1 MIISNQD
8 NNRQSGDEV
17 LEPIN
22 ESTETKKL
30 KTKIKTS
37 EPSTIQKLEQEE
49 DVIQLRPSRLDEVV
63 GQANVVRQLKLILD
77 SCQIRSV
84 MPEHILFYGQPGL
97 GKTTLANLIASEI
110 GANFRVITAPS
121 LQKVGDIVGIL
132 VGLEPRTVLFID
144 EIHRL
149 KAPLEET
156 LYSAMEDY
164 KVDIVMGKGNGASTL
179 TMDINPF
186 VLVGATTQLGRLSKP
201 LKDRFASI
209 FQLET
214 YSDLDMHKLIERSC
228 SIIGLNLTETA
239 IDLVCDRSRGVPRIA
254 NNLLKRLLDYQVVSG
269 LNELKIAEVKNIF
282 VDLGVYQRG
291 LTKSDLTYLK
301 ALQDGSSLGLRT
313 LASILQ
319 EDIDTVEQVIEP
331 YLLHLGL
338 IDKTISGRSLTT
350 KGKSLLL

>member
-8 NNRQSGDEV
+8 NSRDSGEEF
-17 LEPIN
+17 LETN
-22 ESTETKKL
+22 KSTKTKK
-30 KTKIKTS
+30 TKAT

-49 DVIQLRPSRLDEVV
+49 DAIQLRPSRLDEVV
-63 GQANVVRQLKLILD
+63 GQTNVVRQLKLILE
-77 SCQIRSV
+77 SCQIRSA
-84 MPEHILFYGQPGL
+84 MPEHIMFYGQPGL
-97 GKTTLANLIASEI
+97 GKTTLANLIANEI

-156 LYSAMEDY
+156 LYSAMEDH
-164 KVDIVMGKGNGASTL
+164 KVDIVMGKGHGASTL
-179 TMDINPF
+179 TMDVNPF
-186 VLVGATTQLGRLSKP
+186 VLVGATTQLGKLSKP
-201 LKDRFASI
+201 LKDRFATI

-228 SIIGLNLTETA
+228 LIIGLNLTENA
-239 IDLVCDRSRGVPRIA
+239 ISLVCDRARGVPRIA
-254 NNLLKRLLDYQVVSG
+254 NNILKRILDYQVVLGSNK
-269 LNELKIAEVKNIF
+269 LTIDQVKNIF
-282 VDLGVYQRG
+282 TDLGIHAQG
-291 LTKSDLTYLK
+291 LTRSDLTYLK
-301 ALQDGSSLGLRT
+301 ALQGGSTLGLRT